1 MNRADVLYQIK
12 LRVGGVFLLR
22 QIKFKNYRC
31 FEESEIS
38 FRNTAIIVGQNNAGK
53 STIVEALRILSVVA
67 QKFKQSNYLEV
78 PRGLGLPLATRGIK
92 VNLDNLKIDFRS
104 IVYQYREEDG
114 VVAELIA
121 YFDEKI
127 RIHIYLSSE
136 ISFATIEASGQ
147 QIKNK
152 AAAKKL
158 PDIPL
163 YIMPQIGLIREDEKR
178 LSPDTVK
185 AHMHTRLSSRHFRN
199 ELLLYREYFEE
210 FRESAQMSWP
220 GLRITNLDIDEERI
234 ELIVYDAD
242 FAAEIGQM
250 GSGLQMWLQMV
261 WYISRCPIGST
272 IVLDEPD
279 VYMHPDLQQKI
290 FKIVQRKF
298 RQVIIATHSVE
309 IISLVEPKQIVTVD
323 KRSRKM
329 QYADSYQAVQDLVDN
344 LGGMNNL
351 SLIRLGGARK
361 CVFVEGK
368 DLKLL
373 SKFHELL
380 YPDSN
385 ISLEQLPTV
394 SLGGWSRFDE
404 ALGAARLFYDQTNG
418 EFKTICILDRDYHF
432 DEEIAELYRK
442 AEENHLNLHVWEKKE
457 IENYILT
464 PQSIFR
470 LIEQPQETY
479 PIFLECLST
488 ELEQLK
494 QQTLGGFMDQL
505 DRNCRG
511 QASSRK
517 YQIATAELEKRWG
530 TLEDRLSVC
539 NGKDLISHINSWVA
553 RQYHQKSSRKKL
565 LDSLTAED
573 VCDEMKQVIS
583 DLIEK

>member
-1 MNRADVLYQIK
+1 M
-12 LRVGGVFLLR
+12 LR

-67 QKFKQSNYLEV
+67 QKFKQSNYVEV

-479 PIFLECLST
+479 PIFLECLSI

-511 QASSRK
+511 QATSRK

-565 LDSLTAED
+565 LDSLTVED

>member
-1 MNRADVLYQIK
+1 MLRRIK
-12 LRVGGVFLLR
+12 L
-22 QIKFKNYRC
+22 KNYRC

-38 FRNTAIIVGQNNAGK
+38 FRNTSVIVGQNNAGK

-67 QKFKQSNYLEV
+67 QKFKLVNYVEA
-78 PRGLGLPLATRGIK
+78 PRGLGLPLATKGIK

-104 IVYQYREEDG
+104 IVHQYREESG
-114 VVAELIA
+114 IVAELIA
-121 YFDEKI
+121 YFDDKI
-127 RIHIYLSSE
+127 FVNIYLSSE
-136 ISFATIEASGQ
+136 ISFATIEVNGQ

-163 YIMPQIGLIREDEKR
+163 FIMPQIGLIREDEKR

-210 FRESAQMSWP
+210 FRESAQESWP
-220 GLRITNLDIDEERI
+220 GLRIANLDVNEEKI
-234 ELIVYDAD
+234 ELIVYDSD

-250 GSGLQMWLQMV
+250 GSGLQMWLQIV
-261 WYISRCPIGST
+261 WFISRCPAGST

-290 FKIVQRKF
+290 FKIVQKKF
-298 RQVIIATHSVE
+298 CQSIIATHSVE

-323 KRSRKM
+323 KHSRKM
-329 QYADSYQAVQDLVDN
+329 QYADSYKAVQNLVDN
-344 LGGMNNL
+344 MGGMNNL

-361 CVFVEGK
+361 CIFVEGK

-373 SKFHELL
+373 SRFHELL
-380 YPDSN
+380 YPESN
-385 ISLEQLPTV
+385 VSLGQMPVV

-404 ALGAARLFYDQTNG
+404 ALGAARLFYDQTKG

-432 DEEIAELYRK
+432 DDEIAELYQK
-442 AEENHLNLHVWEKKE
+442 AKENHLYLHVWEKKE

-470 LIEQPQETY
+470 LTEQEQEAY
-479 PIFLECLST
+479 PTFLEELSK
-488 ELEQLK
+488 ELEQLRE
-494 QQTLGGFMDQL
+494 QTLGGFLDQL

-511 QASSRK
+511 QASSTK
-517 YQIATAELEKRWG
+517 YQTATTELERRWK

-539 NGKDLISHINSWVA
+539 NGKDLISCINSWIEH
-553 RQYHQKSSRKKL
+553 RYHKKSSRKKL
-565 LDSLTAED
+565 LDSLTVED
-573 VCDEMKQVIS
+573 VCDEMKRVIMVLS
-583 DLIEK
+583 EK